1 MTPLCE
7 APKNE
12 LKAVPV
18 FGFVT
23 ARVTQEVT
31 DTADIASGAIG
42 TRTQQMAEP
51 NHFEDLGRRWLSRQ
65 ATQQQ
70 ARGHFSQIK

>member
-7 APKNE
+7 APKKK
-12 LKAVPV
+12 LKAAPV
-18 FGFVT
+18 FVFVT

-31 DTADIASGAIG
+31 DTAGIASRAIG

-51 NHFEDLGRRWLSRQ
+51 NHFEDLGRRLVVK
-65 ATQQQ
+65 AGNTT
-70 ARGHFSQIK
+70 AID